1 MQFVITEKEL
11 LVMSHTAA
19 LPEQS
24 QGEQVKQDPVT
35 HLRFA
40 ELHLMQISGNF
51 VPAIS
56 VLSPSVFA

>member
-1 MQFVITEKEL
+1 
-11 LVMSHTAA
+11 MSHTAA